1 MQDDGSMLTVPFT
14 KRTLMPAAW
23 ACVEIP
29 KKWGLKIADKAMTT
43 GLEGQFRVLHA
54 LRDTKG
60 VLGFFGDFGKGQL
73 YAPSLLPTLYTL
85 HPAPC
90 TLHSAPYTLHP
101 TPYPPYTVPTLRP
114 TPYALHPTPYTLHP
128 KPRYRGRARLLC

>member
-85 HPAPC
+85 HPTLC
-90 TLHSAPYTLHP
+90 TLHPTSYTVPTLHRTHPTPYTLRPTPYTLHP
-101 TPYPPYTVPTLRP
+101 TP
-114 TPYALHPTPYTLHP
+114 
-128 KPRYRGRARLLC
+128 